1 MRWRKLK
8 VSRSQRLTYY
18 VAAAVALATF
28 AVYLST
34 LQHDFVNWDDDVYVF
49 QNPYIRSLNAVFFQ
63 WAFFDFYASNW
74 HPLTWIS
81 HGLDYAFWGLNPM
94 GHHLTNNL
102 LHAINTFIVAVLTI
116 RLVDAWKWNTT
127 TQLKV
132 FQEERSLLITGG
144 VTGLLF
150 GLHPA
155 HVESVAWVAERKDLL
170 CALFFL
176 LSVMTYAKY
185 AGFTV
190 KETVQ
195 KNAKRRFFNRQYLLS
210 LGSFILALLSKP
222 MAVSLPFVLLILDW
236 YPFKRIRS
244 LKMFW
249 PVFLEKLPFFTFSFM
264 SSILTIL
271 AQRTGSAMTLNELVP
286 LPGRMIVASR
296 SIMEYL
302 WKLILPL
309 DFVPYY
315 PYPKQIF
322 ILWPRFIVP
331 IFLVIGI
338 TMLCI
343 GVARKQKVWLSIWG
357 YFVITLFPVIGI
369 VQVGGQAMADRYSY
383 LPSIG
388 PFLGMGVVLAWV
400 SGNLNS
406 SKKWGLPI
414 KVFSVVLALFMTV
427 SLSYLTVRQIA
438 IWKNSYDLWTRVI
451 EKEPERAPVAYN
463 NRGVYLSDTGQF
475 DKAIADFNR
484 AIELSPGDSTSYYC
498 RGLAFYKMGEFDQA
512 ITDFEKTIALDPS
525 YWEASYYRDRTLE
538 KIGKRDQ

>member
-1 MRWRKLK
+1 
-8 VSRSQRLTYY
+8 
-18 VAAAVALATF
+18 
-28 AVYLST
+28 
-34 LQHDFVNWDDDVYVF
+34 
-49 QNPYIRSLNAVFFQ
+49 
-63 WAFFDFYASNW
+63 
-74 HPLTWIS
+74 
-81 HGLDYAFWGLNPM
+81 M

-102 LHAINTFIVAVLTI
+102 LHAINTFLVVVLAT
-116 RLVDAWKWNTT
+116 RLVEAWKRNTT
-127 TQLKV
+127 THIQKV
-132 FQEERSLLITGG
+132 FQDDRSLLITGG

-150 GLHPA
+150 GLHPV

-176 LSVMTYAKY
+176 LSVMAYAKY
-185 AGFTV
+185 ASFAV

-195 KNAKRRFFNRQYLLS
+195 KNAKLRFFNRQYLLS
-210 LGSFILALLSKP
+210 LGLFILALLSKP

-244 LKMFW
+244 LKMLW
-249 PVFLEKLPFFTFSFM
+249 PVFLEKLPFFIFSFM

-271 AQRTGSAMTLNELVP
+271 AQRTGSAMKLNELVP
-286 LPGRMIVASR
+286 LPGRLIVASK
-296 SIMEYL
+296 SLIEYL

-309 DFVPYY
+309 DLVPYY
-315 PYPKQIF
+315 PYPRYIF
-322 ILWPRFIVP
+322 ILLPRFIVP

-338 TMLCI
+338 TILCI
-343 GVARKQKVWLSIWG
+343 GVARKQKLWLSIWS

-388 PFLGMGVVLAWV
+388 PFLGMGVVLAWI
-400 SGNLNS
+400 SGNSSS

-414 KVFSVVLALFMTV
+414 KVFSVILALFVTV

-438 IWKNSYDLWTRVI
+438 IWKNSLDLWTRVI

-475 DKAIADFNR
+475 DKAIADFNK
-484 AIELSPGDSTSYYC
+484 AIELSPGDSTAYYC
-498 RGLAFYKMGEFDQA
+498 RGLAFYKTGKFDQA
-512 ITDFEKTIALDPS
+512 IADFEKTIALDPL
-525 YWEASYYRDRTLE
+525 YWEASYYRDRALE
-538 KIGKRDQ
+538 KMGRRAL

>member
-1 MRWRKLK
+1 M
-8 VSRSQRLTYY
+8 SRSQKLTYY
-18 VAAAVALATF
+18 LAAAAALITF
-28 AVYLST
+28 AVYSST
-34 LQHDFVNWDDDVYVF
+34 LHHDFINWDDDAYVF
-49 QNPYIRSLNAVFFQ
+49 QNPYIRSFNVVFFK

-102 LHAINTFIVAVLTI
+102 LHAINTFLVVVLAT
-116 RLVDAWKWNTT
+116 RLVEAWKRNTT
-127 TQLKV
+127 THIQKV
-132 FQEERSLLITGG
+132 FQDDRSLLITGG

-150 GLHPA
+150 GLHPV

-176 LSVMTYAKY
+176 LSVMAYAKY
-185 AGFTV
+185 ASSAV

-195 KNAKRRFFNRQYLLS
+195 KNAKLRFFNRQYLLS
-210 LGSFILALLSKP
+210 LGLFILALLSKP

-244 LKMFW
+244 LKMLW
-249 PVFLEKLPFFTFSFM
+249 PVFLEKLPFFIFSFM

-271 AQRTGSAMTLNELVP
+271 AQRTGSAMKLNELVP
-286 LPGRMIVASR
+286 LPGRLIVASK
-296 SIMEYL
+296 SLIEYL

-309 DFVPYY
+309 DLVPYY
-315 PYPKQIF
+315 PYPRYIF
-322 ILWPRFIVP
+322 ILLPRFIVP

-338 TMLCI
+338 TILCI
-343 GVARKQKVWLSIWG
+343 GVARKQKLWLSIWS

-388 PFLGMGVVLAWV
+388 PFLGMGVVLAWI
-400 SGNLNS
+400 SGNSSS

-414 KVFSVVLALFMTV
+414 KVFSVILALFVTV

-438 IWKNSYDLWTRVI
+438 IWKNSLDLWTRVI

-475 DKAIADFNR
+475 DKAIADFNK
-484 AIELSPGDSTSYYC
+484 AIELSPGESTAYYC
-498 RGLAFYKMGEFDQA
+498 RGLAFYKTGKFDQA
-512 ITDFEKTIALDPS
+512 IADFEKTIALDPL
-525 YWEASYYRDRTLE
+525 YWEASYYRDRALE
-538 KIGKRDQ
+538 KMGRRAL